1 MQAYLRDTVGSV
13 PDNHNK
19 ASHKKFCFLSTN
31 KSYIYII
38 LSSIKCAI
46 PYLKQQCTRLNLKY
60 FIDKKKG

>member
-46 PYLKQQCTRLNLKY
+46 PLCLKKEMLYLNLKVLCC
-60 FIDKKKG
+60 